1 MVTPPNV
8 ARRVPVSAGSC
19 TSSTLPK
26 TASTGAMVPRRSS
39 TVAPPT
45 SPACRMASTP
55 EKASRTSGR
64 SRPCVSEISPTTYT
78 SLPVPDRL
86 FTPRFFIMCGFT
98 FTVFLSAF
106 QLLPTAPFR
115 IQELGGSTFAAGLFL
130 GFLTYASAA
139 SAPLTGAIA
148 DRIGR
153 RRTLII
159 ASSVILLCA
168 IGYGLTS
175 SYPVML
181 ALVLVHGVFWSGLL
195 SASAAYLTH
204 LLPDRRRAEGISY
217 WGLSSVAA
225 IAVAPPLAFWIMQHG
240 GWTWICLSCGTLNL
254 LMGIIAYAL
263 PEDRVE
269 TQLDLPLPSIRPSI
283 VEWRVLVL
291 SLTLFLYSFGYGAIT
306 SFSAMYA
313 DALGV
318 SPKSI
323 YLTLLAVVILLTR
336 PLSGPLAD
344 RIGYRRVF
352 IPCLI
357 LIAIGLTVLSSASGL
372 TGLVTSAVVFGI
384 GFGTAY
390 PVFVAY
396 VMRDITA
403 ARRGAAFGG
412 ILAAFDTGIGTGS
425 TSVGWLIERYGFST
439 AFGIAAALAAIAL
452 PYFLLIERRLR

>member
-1 MVTPPNV
+1 M
-8 ARRVPVSAGSC
+8 S
-19 TSSTLPK
+19 
-26 TASTGAMVPRRSS
+26 
-39 TVAPPT
+39 
-45 SPACRMASTP
+45 
-55 EKASRTSGR
+55 
-64 SRPCVSEISPTTYT
+64 
-78 SLPVPDRL
+78 DRL
-86 FTPRFFIMCGFT
+86 FTARFFLMCGFT

-115 IQELGGSTFAAGLFL
+115 IQELGGSTFASGLFL

-139 SAPLTGAIA
+139 SAPLTGAFA
-148 DRIGR
+148 DRVGR
-153 RRTLII
+153 RPTLVI

-168 IGYGLTS
+168 IGYGLTTS
-175 SYPVML
+175 IPVML

-204 LLPDRRRAEGISY
+204 LLPERRRAEGISY

-225 IAVAPPLAFWIMQHG
+225 IAVAPPIAFWIMQHG
-240 GWTWICLSCGTLNL
+240 GWTWICISCGTLNL
-254 LMGIIAYAL
+254 LMGIIAFSL
-263 PEDRVE
+263 PEDRVA

-283 VEWRVLVL
+283 VEWRVLAL

-313 DALGV
+313 DALGI

-336 PLSGPLAD
+336 PLSGGLAD

-352 IPCLI
+352 LPCLV
-357 LIAIGLTVLSSASGL
+357 LIAAGLALLSAASSLPWFIASAI
-372 TGLVTSAVVFGI
+372 VFGV

-396 VMRDITA
+396 VMRDVSA
-403 ARRGAAFGG
+403 ARRGAAFGA

-425 TSVGWLIERYGFST
+425 TTVGWLIEHVGFST
-439 AFGIAAALAAIAL
+439 AFGVAAALSVIAL
-452 PYFLLIERRLR
+452 PYFVVADRRLR

>member
-1 MVTPPNV
+1 
-8 ARRVPVSAGSC
+8 
-19 TSSTLPK
+19 
-26 TASTGAMVPRRSS
+26 
-39 TVAPPT
+39 
-45 SPACRMASTP
+45 
-55 EKASRTSGR
+55 
-64 SRPCVSEISPTTYT
+64 
-78 SLPVPDRL
+78 
-86 FTPRFFIMCGFT
+86 MCGFT

-115 IQELGGSTFAAGLFL
+115 IQELGGSTFASGLFL

-153 RRTLII
+153 RRTLVI

-168 IGYGLTS
+168 IGYGVTT

-195 SASAAYLTH
+195 TASAAYLTH
-204 LLPDRRRAEGISY
+204 VLPERRRAEGISY

-225 IAVAPPLAFWIMQHG
+225 IAVAPPIAFWIMQHG
-240 GWTWICLSCGTLNL
+240 GWRWICISCGTLNL
-254 LMGIIAYAL
+254 VMGVIAYAL
-263 PEDRVE
+263 PDDRVE
-269 TQLDLPLPSIRPSI
+269 TQLDLPLPRAQSSL

-291 SLTLFLYSFGYGAIT
+291 SFTLFLCSFGYGAIT

-313 DALGV
+313 DALTI

-323 YLTLLAVVILLTR
+323 YLTMLAIVILLTR
-336 PLSGPLAD
+336 PLSGALAD
-344 RIGYRRVF
+344 RMGYRRVF
-352 IPCLI
+352 MPCLV
-357 LIAIGLTVLSSASGL
+357 LIAAGLALLSAASSLAWLIASAI
-372 TGLVTSAVVFGI
+372 VFGV

-396 VMRDITA
+396 VMRDVSA
-403 ARRGAAFGG
+403 ARRGAAFGA

-425 TSVGWLIERYGFST
+425 TGAGWLIEHVGFSN
-439 AFGIAAALAAIAL
+439 AFGVAAALSLIAL
-452 PYFLLIERRLR
+452 PYFVVADRRLR